1 MKFWPDSWQDYPPT
15 INSEM
20 RTILKWKKKIKYSV
34 EFRRK
39 NNINHQ
45 LPKTKKECK
54 FMWNFMSGWS
64 EGFEGNGSD
73 IGPRWDG
80 VRSGL
85 KMVMDSLP
93 LFLSRRNNSICT
105 YTGLLIALTNKMIQ
119 KQCYR
124 IFKAMTEEIYSFYLL
139 LLESRCFAL
148 WAFCFVLCE
157 PTRMFPSSGNPP
169 DDWSSPDNLMQ

>member
-1 MKFWPDSWQDYPPT
+1 MKFWPDIWQDYCPT
-15 INSEM
+15 TNSEM
-20 RTILKWKKKIKYSV
+20 RTILKWKKNKYSV
-34 EFRRK
+34 AFRRK

-54 FMWNFMSGWS
+54 FTWNFMSGWS

-85 KMVMDSLP
+85 KMVTDSLP

-119 KQCYR
+119 KQYSKPWLKRSTASTFSSWNPGALHVSFLFCALLANQNVS
-124 IFKAMTEEIYSFYLL
+124 IFRKSPRW
-139 LLESRCFAL
+139 LEL
-148 WAFCFVLCE
+148 TW
-157 PTRMFPSSGNPP
+157 
-169 DDWSSPDNLMQ
+169 

>member
-1 MKFWPDSWQDYPPT
+1 
-15 INSEM
+15 
-20 RTILKWKKKIKYSV
+20 
-34 EFRRK
+34 
-39 NNINHQ
+39 
-45 LPKTKKECK
+45 
-54 FMWNFMSGWS
+54 MSGWS

-85 KMVMDSLP
+85 KMVTDSLP

-119 KQCYR
+119 KQCYI

-169 DDWSSPDNLMQ
+169 MTGAHLITSCSRKTAQLSSTYRLFQNLRWPWVKVIPLIRVGQILKMTSQ